1 MVNFITF
8 AIASAILFPT
18 LATAAACTDGLTYC
32 GYNLLRRGDYKAEII
47 AELERVGDHLN
58 DPTEEYDIYHGLF
71 KCGEGGHGWIR
82 YVSHCDRFC
91 NDGGAGKD
99 DYC

>member
-1 MVNFITF
+1 M
-8 AIASAILFPT
+8 AKPIALTIAYAILFPT
-18 LATAAACTDGLTYC
+18 LATAAACTDGLVYC
-32 GYNLLRRGDYKAEII
+32 GFNLLRRGDYKAEII
-47 AELERVGDHLN
+47 AELERVEGPSED
-58 DPTEEYDIYHGLF
+58 EYDIYHGLF

-82 YVSHCDRFC
+82 YISHCDRFC

>member
-1 MVNFITF
+1 MVKP
-8 AIASAILFPT
+8 IALTIACAVLFPT
-18 LATAAACTDGLTYC
+18 LATAAAC
-32 GYNLLRRGDYKAEII
+32 DYKAEII
-47 AELERVGDHLN
+47 AELERVEGPSED
-58 DPTEEYDIYHGLF
+58 EYDIYHGLF

-91 NDGGAGKD
+91 NDGGAGRD

>member
-1 MVNFITF
+1 MVKPIALT
-8 AIASAILFPT
+8 IASAVLFPT
-18 LATAAACTDGLTYC
+18 LAMAAACTDGLVYC
-32 GYNLLRRGDYKAEII
+32 GYNLLRRGDYKNEII
-47 AELERVGDHLN
+47 AELVRVGDPSAPN
-58 DPTEEYDIYHGLF
+58 EEYEIYHGLF

-82 YVSHCDRFC
+82 FVSHCDRFC